1 MLKTSFET
9 TDWVIMKKL
18 KNQLQL
24 AIIMKDKNHIC
35 DLCPSSFFYIYMLL
49 CSGSQKSHLMYV
61 AITDRCSISHAMLR
75 RSVFPLWR
83 SSIEKTVFFFFFCFS
98 ERRFVCRFAL
108 LSTQQRRSPA
118 TMHVEEFFIS
128 FAGR

>member
-83 SSIEKTVFFFFFCFS
+83 SSIEKTVFFFFFLFLGTPFCLPLCAAEYTAAQVS
-98 ERRFVCRFAL
+98 SHDAC
-108 LSTQQRRSPA
+108 
-118 TMHVEEFFIS
+118 
-128 FAGR
+128 